1 MLQAG
6 RMRRWDGPGSAAVR
20 GSAASELLRAQ
31 RSVAAAGLH
40 THSAAALPAPLP
52 GRAGRSEV
60 AVCAVGGTAL
70 RSGARRGTGA
80 AGLVAAA
87 GNGGSL
93 SRAGVGESE

>member
-40 THSAAALPAPLP
+40 THSAAALPA
-52 GRAGRSEV
+52 
-60 AVCAVGGTAL
+60 CALLEAL
-70 RSGARRGTGA
+70 RSAPA
-80 AGLVAAA
+80 P
-87 GNGGSL
+87 
-93 SRAGVGESE
+93 GVGRELQGWWLQQETVVP